1 MFQNGKKIASI
12 ETKLDLLIEGV
23 RSMHQDAK
31 DFHKAYHDDK
41 DIINARINR
50 RVKTKNAII
59 VVTFTLTLMGLLI
72 KGLPYAAKLIE

>member
-12 ETKLDLLIEGV
+12 ESKMDLLIEGV

-59 VVTFTLTLMGLLI
+59 SITILISVLGLLL